1 MDRFAAL
8 VVDLVSVLEQGE
20 HGVAVLLLQVEGEQ
34 LGVSPQEPLP
44 AQRTHRVPLWG
55 DGEKYLIGGGK
66 NIYPT
71 RHRCRAAGTPAGPGA
86 GDGGGQ
92 DARTGA
98 RAGNEHLNEIV
109 FTLNRVIQG

>member
-1 MDRFAAL
+1 MCN

-20 HGVAVLLLQVEGEQ
+20 HGVAVLLLQVEGKQ

-44 AQRTHRVPLWG
+44 AQRAHRVPLWG
-55 DGEKYLIGGGK
+55 DGEKYLIECGK

-71 RHRCRAAGTPAGPGA
+71 PRRCRAAGTPAGPGA
-86 GDGGGQ
+86 GGGGGQ
-92 DARTGA
+92 DARIGA

>member
-1 MDRFAAL
+1 MCNVVVA
-8 VVDLVSVLEQGE
+8 VDLVSVVEQGE

-44 AQRTHRVPLWG
+44 AQRAHRVPLWG

-71 RHRCRAAGTPAGPGA
+71 PRCRAAGTPAGPGA
-86 GDGGGQ
+86 VGGGGQ
-92 DARTGA
+92 DARTVA
-98 RAGNEHLNEIV
+98 RAGNEHGNEIV
-109 FTLNRVIQG
+109 FTLSRLIQG

>member
-1 MDRFAAL
+1 MCN
-8 VVDLVSVLEQGE
+8 VVDLVSVVEQGE
-20 HGVAVLLLQVEGEQ
+20 HGVAVLLLQVEGKQ

-92 DARTGA
+92 DAQTGA
-98 RAGNEHLNEIV
+98 RAGNKHLNEIV
-109 FTLNRVIQG
+109 FPLNRVIQG